1 MLALCFS
8 AALSAENALS
18 LTRVAID
25 AGHGGNDPGAVSRD
39 RRTYEKNL
47 TLDISRK
54 FAERIKKNFP
64 DVKVTLTRPDDS
76 FVSLNDR
83 AVRANKADAQLFIS
97 IHINS
102 TASTS
107 PNGYSMHVLGQSS
120 VKDRDLFAYNMDV
133 CRREN
138 SVILLEDDYSTK
150 YQGFDPNDEESFIF
164 MQLMQN
170 AHLEQSLKFSQ
181 IVSEKLASGPIKA
194 NRGIW
199 QNPFYVLWKTAMPAV
214 LLELGFISNQT
225 DLSVLRE
232 DSQRELIVD
241 KLLEAFTEYKR
252 LYDGDTAGTET
263 VPEEKTVQK
272 PAVGTPETS
281 EEPSVF
287 YGVQIMAGKNR
298 LAQGNSAFL
307 GYRMI
312 AVKVGDIYKYIIG
325 VDDSLEK
332 VKENKKVISGKYP
345 SSFIVELK
353 DKENPAI
360 VRVVKGN

>member
-8 AALSAENALS
+8 VSLSAENTLT

-181 IVSEKLASGPIKA
+181 IVSEKLASGPITA

-214 LLELGFISNQT
+214 LLELGFISNQA

-232 DSQRELIVD
+232 ASQRELIVD

-252 LYDGDTAGTET
+252 MYDGDNDKPELVPADET
-263 VPEEKTVQK
+263 PK
-272 PAVGTPETS
+272 AS

-287 YGVQIMAGKNR
+287 YGVQIMAGKNK

-307 GYRMI
+307 GYKMI
-312 AVKVGDIYKYIIG
+312 AVKTGDIYKYVIG
-325 VDDSLEK
+325 FDDSIDK
-332 VKENKKVISGKYP
+332 VKENKKIISGKYP

-353 DKENPAI
+353 DKENPSI
-360 VRVVKGN
+360 VRVVKGI